1 MIKKSL
7 IITMGMLLFITVM
20 GSYLSLEIVN
30 VTSVLFLVIVAI
42 AIHVNIKEITILKGL
57 WQLLIGAISIWMIA
71 DGFWYILEEI
81 LAIAPENS
89 GYLTILYALPNM
101 LILISIIWYFLF
113 AIDNWSKRQLVIEF
127 SVISLISSVI
137 VYELFFSNFATQQ
150 ISLNLLG
157 NMFYLISDIVILI
170 FVITM
175 MVSSRYFKIKVSIR
189 HLYYGFLVYVLADL
203 LYLWQFFNNSYS
215 ANNLSD
221 NLFLFSFF
229 TIAIASY
236 HASKDPEGYFEY
248 KDSLP
253 LNYGLSKI
261 LWITLLAPALLFFLG
276 KLDVIH
282 IMIILLI
289 LVVYQVTS
297 HYVQQLMMTEVM
309 YNKEH
314 EMTLKLEEEIK
325 ERTRELLISK
335 EALEKR
341 AITDSL
347 TALYNRDY
355 FNQVLSE
362 RIENKLVFTVAYLD
376 LDRFKIINDLHG
388 HHMGDHVLVHIAKLF
403 SKHLSIDYDIFR
415 IGGDEFAIIIPGD
428 SPKVM
433 TGVSQTIK
441 DLLQETIVIGK
452 YSFHVEASLGFARH
466 PQDAQTASDL
476 VKSADIAMYHA
487 KNEVSNMNHVFYTSQ
502 LIEGLERR
510 NHIEILLSNADF
522 ENDFELYFQ
531 PQFDAINENIIGME
545 ALIRWNHKKEGFISP
560 SEFIPIA
567 EEIGLILQIH
577 DFVYKAAIKQL
588 SQWHKLYDSSLIM
601 CINLP
606 PMVLNSEEF
615 YDDLKVYLSEND
627 IDPCK
632 VEFEIT
638 EHSAMNTSIMM
649 TEIFDKLKILGIS
662 IAIDDFG
669 TGYSSLSYLK
679 RFDVETL
686 KIAKELIFNIE
697 EDEDVRLIVKAI
709 IMMTKGLGL
718 KTVAEGV
725 ETEEQLAILKELGS
739 DIIQG
744 YYLGRP
750 LDSETF
756 ENMFLKS

>member
-1 MIKKSL
+1 MKKSL
-7 IITMGMLLFITVM
+7 IITMVMLLLINVM
-20 GSYLSLEIVN
+20 GSYLSLEIVS
-30 VTSVLFLVIVAI
+30 VTSILFLVVVAVVI
-42 AIHVNIKEITILKGL
+42 YVNIKEITILKGL
-57 WQLLIGAISIWMIA
+57 WQLLIGAITIWIIA
-71 DGFWYILEEI
+71 DGFWYILKEV

-127 SVISLISSVI
+127 SVISLISGVV
-137 VYELFFSNFATQQ
+137 VYELFFSSFLTHQ

-189 HLYYGFLVYVLADL
+189 HLYYGFLIYVLADL
-203 LYLWQFFNNSYS
+203 LYIWQYFNNSYKTNS
-215 ANNLSD
+215 LSD
-221 NLFLFSFF
+221 ILFLLSFF

-236 HASKDPEGYFEY
+236 HASKDPEGYFEH

-282 IMIILLI
+282 IVIILLI

-335 EALEKR
+335 EALEKK

-347 TALYNRDY
+347 TGLYNRDY

-362 RIENKLVFTVAYLD
+362 RIENKIVFTVAYLD

-403 SKHLSIDYDIFR
+403 AHHLSIDYDLFR

-441 DLLQETIVIGK
+441 NLLQETIVIGK
-452 YSFHVEASLGFARH
+452 YSFHVEASLGFARY

-487 KNEVSNMNHVFYTSQ
+487 KNEVSNVNHVFYTSQ

-510 NHIEILLSNADF
+510 NYIEILLSNADF

-531 PQFDAINENIIGME
+531 PQFDAINEKVIGME

-560 SEFIPIA
+560 GEFIPIA
-567 EEIGLILQIH
+567 EETGIILQIH
-577 DFVYKAAIKQL
+577 DFVYEAAIKQL

-615 YDDLKVYLSEND
+615 YDDLKVCLLEND
-627 IDPCK
+627 VEPCK

-649 TEIFDKLKILGIS
+649 TEVFDKLKSLGIS

-697 EDEDVRLIVKAI
+697 EDKDVCLIVKAI